1 MPLFIM
7 QPNDNKTRPVMTMD
21 ITIYHNARCTTSRNT
36 LAAIR
41 EAGHEPQVIDYLA
54 NPPSREHLARMILDA
69 GLQVR
74 DAVRR
79 KESAHTELGLDQA
92 GDDALLDAMVA
103 HPILIERPFVVTPK
117 GVRLARPS
125 EVVLEILPNPN
136 IGAFRKEDGELV
148 GAAGQSLDKGGT
160 RHP

>member
-1 MPLFIM
+1 
-7 QPNDNKTRPVMTMD
+7 MTMN
-21 ITIYHNARCTTSRNT
+21 ITIYHNARCGTSRNT

-41 EAGHEPQVIDYLA
+41 DAGHAPEVVDYLA
-54 NPPSREHLARMILDA
+54 NPPTRAQLAGMIADA

-79 KESAHTELGLDQA
+79 KEAKYAELGLDEA

-117 GVRLARPS
+117 GVRLCRPIGR
-125 EVVLEILPNPN
+125 VQEIL
-136 IGAFRKEDGELV
+136 
-148 GAAGQSLDKGGT
+148 
-160 RHP
+160 